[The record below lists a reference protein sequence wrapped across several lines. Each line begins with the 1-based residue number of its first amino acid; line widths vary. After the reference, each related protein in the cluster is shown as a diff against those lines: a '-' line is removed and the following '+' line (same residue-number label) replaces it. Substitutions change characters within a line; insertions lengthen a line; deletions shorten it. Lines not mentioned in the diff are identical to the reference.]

1 MSWKCR
7 VYRGLNRGVEV
18 PLPEG
23 SLVIGSDPL
32 KADLVL
38 VDEGMAPEHLVLLV
52 NGEGI
57 TLQAWADGITP
68 TQDGVA
74 LTMGATLRAG
84 TRLEAGPLLWSFCD
98 SSRSLPEQ
106 LEALAVVAAP
116 SRAPQR
122 RAAGADVW
130 MGALCL
136 SLVVAVIMLLGT
148 GWWYGADEAES
159 ARSEQALQHF
169 LAAPNYRQVVLN
181 SSDPELWHL
190 SGYLDENSARLALQQ
205 FLDSKGFSYRLEV
218 RTMEDLRQGAGFIL
232 QKLGYEQLR
241 IRNGKEPGWLRLSG
255 EIQGQ
260 DGKWSSIES
269 LLKQEVPGL
278 LGVEN
283 QVQIAGAYRKRLDA
297 LLQEQGLAGTLRVRE
312 AGGRL
317 ELSGQLDERQLGQ
330 FQQVNQ
336 LFRREFGTH
345 PTLELINQTRT
356 PRQDELEFDVRSVSF
371 GRVPYVVLADNQR
384 YPVGGATSSGV
395 RVLAI
400 RPDTV
405 VVSKGKQQYIV
416 KLKGA
421 ERHDDQFGSA
431 TVRR

>member
-23 SLVIGSDPL
+23 RLVIGSDPL

-74 LTMGATLRAG
+74 LTAGEALRAE

-106 LEALAVVAAP
+106 LEALAAVVAPA
-116 SRAPQR
+116 RAPR
-122 RAAGADVW
+122 RRPAGADVW

-136 SLVVAVIMLLGT
+136 SLVVAVVLLLGT
-148 GWWYGADEAES
+148 GWWHGADENES
-159 ARSEQALQHF
+159 ARSEQALKRF

-181 SSDPELWHL
+181 SSDPELWQL
-190 SGYLDENSARLALQQ
+190 SGYVDENSARLALQQ
-205 FLDSKGFSYRLEV
+205 YLDSKGFSYRLEL

-232 QKLGYEQLR
+232 QKLGYEQLQ
-241 IRNGKEPGWLRLSG
+241 IRNGKEPGWLKLSG
-255 EIQGQ
+255 EIQRQ
-260 DGKWSSIES
+260 DGKWSTIES

-297 LLQEQGLAGTLRVRE
+297 LLKEQGLAGALRVRE

-336 LFRREFGTH
+336 QFRREFGTH

-356 PRQDELEFDVRSVSF
+356 PRQDELAFDVRSVSF

-384 YPVGGATSSGV
+384 YPIGGATSSGV

-400 RPDTV
+400 RPDAV

-421 ERHDDQFGSA
+421 ERYDDQFGSA
-431 TVRR
+431 TFRR

>member
-18 PLPEG
+18 PLTEG
-23 SLVIGSDPL
+23 RLVIGADPL

-52 NGEGI
+52 SDAGI
-57 TLQAWADGITP
+57 TLQEWADGITP
-68 TQDGVA
+68 TQDGVV
-74 LTMGATLRAG
+74 LGAGAQLKAG
-84 TRLEAGPLLWSFCD
+84 TRLEVGPLLWSFCD
-98 SSRSLPEQ
+98 SSRALPEQ
-106 LEALAVVAAP
+106 LDEVALVATP
-116 SRAPQR
+116 LSPRRRTSRV
-122 RAAGADVW
+122 DLL
-130 MGALCL
+130 MGGICL
-136 SLVVAVIMLLGT
+136 TLMTGVLVLLAH
-148 GWWYGADEAES
+148 GWWQGSGEGDS
-159 ARSEQALQHF
+159 ARSEQALKRF
-169 LAAPNYRQVVLN
+169 LAAPLYRQVVIGN
-181 SSDPELWHL
+181 TESELWLL
-190 SGYLDENSARLALQQ
+190 SGYVDENSSRLALQQ
-205 FLDSKGFSYRLEV
+205 FLDGNGFSYRLDV

-241 IRNGKEPGWLRLSG
+241 IRNGKEPGWLKLSG

-297 LLQEQGLAGTLRVRE
+297 LLQEQGLAGALRVRE
-312 AGGRL
+312 EGGRL
-317 ELSGQLDERQLGQ
+317 ELSGALDERQLGQ

-336 LFRREFGTH
+336 QFRREFGAH

-371 GRVPYVVLADNQR
+371 GRVPYVILADNQR

-400 RPDTV
+400 HRDAV

-416 KLKGA
+416 KLKGV

>member
-23 SLVIGSDPL
+23 RLVIGSDPL

-74 LTMGATLRAG
+74 LTAGEALRAE

-106 LEALAVVAAP
+106 LEALAAVVAPA
-116 SRAPQR
+116 RAPR
-122 RAAGADVW
+122 RRPAGADVW

-136 SLVVAVIMLLGT
+136 SLVVAVVLLLGT
-148 GWWYGADEAES
+148 GWWHGADENES
-159 ARSEQALQHF
+159 ARSEQALKRF

-181 SSDPELWHL
+181 SSDPELWQL
-190 SGYLDENSARLALQQ
+190 SGYVDENSARLALQQ
-205 FLDSKGFSYRLEV
+205 YLDSKGFSYRLEL

-232 QKLGYEQLR
+232 QKLGYEQLQ
-241 IRNGKEPGWLRLSG
+241 IRNGKEPGWLKLSG

-260 DGKWSSIES
+260 DGKWSTIES

-297 LLQEQGLAGTLRVRE
+297 LLKGQGLAGALRVRE

-336 LFRREFGTH
+336 QFRREFGTH

-356 PRQDELEFDVRSVSF
+356 PRQDELAFDVRSVSF

-384 YPVGGATSSGV
+384 YPIGGATSSGV

-400 RPDTV
+400 RPDAV

-421 ERHDDQFGSA
+421 ERYDDQFGSA
-431 TVRR
+431 TFRR

>member
-23 SLVIGSDPL
+23 RLVIGSDPL

-38 VDEGMAPEHLVLLV
+38 VDEGMSPEHLVLLV

-74 LTMGATLRAG
+74 LTAGETLRAG

-98 SSRSLPEQ
+98 NSRSLPEQ
-106 LEALAVVAAP
+106 LEALAAVVAP
-116 SRAPQR
+116 SRAPRR

-136 SLVVAVIMLLGT
+136 SLVVAVVLLLGT
-148 GWWYGADEAES
+148 GWWHGADENES
-159 ARSEQALQHF
+159 ARSEQALKRF

-181 SSDPELWHL
+181 SSDPELWQL
-190 SGYLDENSARLALQQ
+190 SGYVDENSARLALQQ
-205 FLDSKGFSYRLEV
+205 YLDSKGFSYRLEL

-232 QKLGYEQLR
+232 QKLGYEQLQ
-241 IRNGKEPGWLRLSG
+241 IRNGKEPGWLKLSG

-260 DGKWSSIES
+260 DGKWSTIES

-297 LLQEQGLAGTLRVRE
+297 LLQEQGLAGALRVRE

-336 LFRREFGTH
+336 QFRREFGTH

-400 RPDTV
+400 RPDAV

>member
-23 SLVIGSDPL
+23 RLVIGADPL

-38 VDEGMAPEHLVLLV
+38 VDEGMAAEHLVLLV
-52 NGEGI
+52 SAEGI

-74 LTMGATLRAG
+74 LTAGGPLRAG
-84 TRLEAGPLLWSFCD
+84 ARLEAGPLLWSFCD

-106 LEALAVVAAP
+106 LDAQALVVPP
-116 SRAPQR
+116 SRSPLR
-122 RAAGADVW
+122 RATGPDVW

-136 SLVVAVIMLLGT
+136 SLVVAVILLLGT
-148 GWWYGADEAES
+148 GWWYGADENES
-159 ARSEQALQHF
+159 ARTEQALKRF

-181 SSDPELWHL
+181 NSDPELWQL
-190 SGYLDENSARLALQQ
+190 SGYVDENSARLALQQ
-205 FLDSKGFSYRLEV
+205 YLDSNGFSYRLEL

-232 QKLGYEQLR
+232 QKLGYEQLK
-241 IRNGKEPGWLRLSG
+241 IRNGKEPGWLKLSG

-283 QVQIAGAYRKRLDA
+283 QVQIAGAYRKRLDV
-297 LLQEQGLAGTLRVRE
+297 LLQELDLAGSLRVRE

-317 ELSGQLDERQLGQ
+317 ELSGQLDERQLAQ

-336 LFRREFGTH
+336 QFRREFGAY
-345 PTLELINQTRT
+345 PALELINQTRT

-371 GRVPYVVLADNQR
+371 GRVPYVILADNQR

-400 RPDTV
+400 RPDAV
-405 VVSKGKQQYIV
+405 VVSKGRQQYIV
-416 KLKGA
+416 KLKGV
-421 ERHDDQFGSA
+421 ERNDDQFGNA

>member
-23 SLVIGSDPL
+23 RLVIGSDPL

-38 VDEGMAPEHLVLLV
+38 VDEGMAAEHLVLLV
-52 NGEGI
+52 SAEGI

-74 LTMGATLRAG
+74 LTAGDPLRAG

-98 SSRSLPEQ
+98 SSRLLPEQ
-106 LEALAVVAAP
+106 FDDSALVAAP
-116 SRAPQR
+116 PRPRR
-122 RAAGADVW
+122 RAGRAD
-130 MGALCL
+130 L
-136 SLVVAVIMLLGT
+136 LLGGVCLT
-148 GWWYGADEAES
+148 LMMGVLFLLAQGWWQGSGEGDA
-159 ARSEQALQHF
+159 ARSEQTLKRF
-169 LAAPNYRQVVLN
+169 LATPIYRQVVIGN
-181 SSDPELWHL
+181 AEPALWLL
-190 SGYLDENSARLALQQ
+190 SGYVDENSSRLALQQ
-205 FLDSKGFSYRLEV
+205 FLDGNGFSYRLDL

-232 QKLGYEQLR
+232 QKLGYEQLK
-241 IRNGKEPGWLRLSG
+241 IRNGEEPGWLKLSG

-260 DGKWSSIES
+260 DGKWNSIES

-297 LLQEQGLAGTLRVRE
+297 LLQDQGLTGALRVRE
-312 AGGRL
+312 ASDRL
-317 ELSGQLDERQLGQ
+317 ELSGQLDEHQLVLFRQVH
-330 FQQVNQ
+330 QQ
-336 LFRREFGTH
+336 FRREFGAY
-345 PTLELINQTRT
+345 PALELINQTRT

-371 GRVPYVVLADNQR
+371 GRVPYVILADNQR
-384 YPVGGATSSGV
+384 YPVGGATTSGV

-400 RPDTV
+400 RRDAV

-416 KLKGA
+416 KLKGV
-421 ERHDDQFGSA
+421 ERHDDQFGNA

>member
-1 MSWKCR
+1 MSWKCC

-23 SLVIGSDPL
+23 RLVIGSDPL

-74 LTMGATLRAG
+74 LTAGEALRAE

-106 LEALAVVAAP
+106 LEALAAVVAPA
-116 SRAPQR
+116 RAPR
-122 RAAGADVW
+122 RRPAGADVW

-136 SLVVAVIMLLGT
+136 SLVVAVVLLLGT
-148 GWWYGADEAES
+148 GWWHGADENES
-159 ARSEQALQHF
+159 ARSEQALKRF

-181 SSDPELWHL
+181 SSDPELWQL
-190 SGYLDENSARLALQQ
+190 SGYVDENSARLALQQ
-205 FLDSKGFSYRLEV
+205 YLDSKGFSYRLEL
-218 RTMEDLRQGAGFIL
+218 RIMEDLRQGAGFIL
-232 QKLGYEQLR
+232 QKLGYEQLQ
-241 IRNGKEPGWLRLSG
+241 IRNGKEPGWLKLSG

-260 DGKWSSIES
+260 DGKWSTIES

-297 LLQEQGLAGTLRVRE
+297 LLKEQGLAGALRVRE

-336 LFRREFGTH
+336 QFRREFGTH

-356 PRQDELEFDVRSVSF
+356 PRQDELAFDVRSVSF

-384 YPVGGATSSGV
+384 YPIGGATSSGV

-400 RPDTV
+400 RPDAV

-421 ERHDDQFGSA
+421 ERYDDQFGSA
-431 TVRR
+431 TFRR

>member
-23 SLVIGSDPL
+23 RLVIGSDPL

-74 LTMGATLRAG
+74 LTAGEALRAE

-106 LEALAVVAAP
+106 LEALAAVVAPA
-116 SRAPQR
+116 RAPR
-122 RAAGADVW
+122 RRPAGADVW

-136 SLVVAVIMLLGT
+136 SLVVAVVLLLGT
-148 GWWYGADEAES
+148 GWWHGADENES
-159 ARSEQALQHF
+159 ARSEQALKRF

-181 SSDPELWHL
+181 SSDPELWQL
-190 SGYLDENSARLALQQ
+190 SGYVDENSARLALQQ
-205 FLDSKGFSYRLEV
+205 YLDSKGFSYRLEL

-232 QKLGYEQLR
+232 QKLGYEQLQ
-241 IRNGKEPGWLRLSG
+241 IRNGKEPGWLKLSG

-260 DGKWSSIES
+260 DGKWSTIES

-297 LLQEQGLAGTLRVRE
+297 LLKEQGLAGALRVRE

-336 LFRREFGTH
+336 QFRREFGTH

-356 PRQDELEFDVRSVSF
+356 PRQDELAFDVRSVSF

-384 YPVGGATSSGV
+384 YPIGGATSSGESAGHSP
-395 RVLAI
+395 RCSGGEQGQAAI
-400 RPDTV
+400 HRQIKRSRAV
-405 VVSKGKQQYIV
+405 
-416 KLKGA
+416 
-421 ERHDDQFGSA
+421 
-431 TVRR
+431 

>member
-23 SLVIGSDPL
+23 RLVIGSDPL

-74 LTMGATLRAG
+74 LTAGEALRAE

-106 LEALAVVAAP
+106 LEALAAVVAPA
-116 SRAPQR
+116 RAPR
-122 RAAGADVW
+122 RRPAGADVW

-136 SLVVAVIMLLGT
+136 SLVVAVVLLLGT
-148 GWWYGADEAES
+148 GWWHGADENES
-159 ARSEQALQHF
+159 ARSEQALKRF

-181 SSDPELWHL
+181 SSDPELWQL
-190 SGYLDENSARLALQQ
+190 SGYVDENSARLALQQ
-205 FLDSKGFSYRLEV
+205 YLDSKGFSYRLEL

-232 QKLGYEQLR
+232 QKLGYEQLH
-241 IRNGKEPGWLRLSG
+241 IRNGKEPGWLKLSG

-260 DGKWSSIES
+260 DGKWSTIES

-297 LLQEQGLAGTLRVRE
+297 LLKEQGLAGALRVRE

-336 LFRREFGTH
+336 QFRREFGTH

-356 PRQDELEFDVRSVSF
+356 PRQDELAFDVRSVSF

-384 YPVGGATSSGV
+384 YPIGGATSSGV

-400 RPDTV
+400 RPDAV

-421 ERHDDQFGSA
+421 ERYDDQFGSA
-431 TVRR
+431 TFRR

>member
-23 SLVIGSDPL
+23 RLVIGSDPL

-74 LTMGATLRAG
+74 LTAGEALRAE

-106 LEALAVVAAP
+106 LEALAAVVAPA
-116 SRAPQR
+116 RAPR
-122 RAAGADVW
+122 RRPAGADVW

-136 SLVVAVIMLLGT
+136 SLVVAVVLLLGT
-148 GWWYGADEAES
+148 GWWHGADENES
-159 ARSEQALQHF
+159 ARSEQALKRF

-181 SSDPELWHL
+181 SSDPELWQL
-190 SGYLDENSARLALQQ
+190 SGYVDENSARLALQQ
-205 FLDSKGFSYRLEV
+205 YLDSKGFSYRLEL

-232 QKLGYEQLR
+232 QKLGYEQLQ
-241 IRNGKEPGWLRLSG
+241 IRNGKEPGWLKLSG

-260 DGKWSSIES
+260 DGKWSTIES

-283 QVQIAGAYRKRLDA
+283 QIQIAGAYRKRLDA
-297 LLQEQGLAGTLRVRE
+297 LLKEQGLAGALRVRE

-336 LFRREFGTH
+336 QFRREFGTH

-356 PRQDELEFDVRSVSF
+356 PRQDELAFDVRSVSF

-384 YPVGGATSSGV
+384 YPIGGATSSGV

-400 RPDTV
+400 RPDAV

-421 ERHDDQFGSA
+421 ERYDDQFGSA
-431 TVRR
+431 TFRR

>member
-23 SLVIGSDPL
+23 RLVIGSDPL

-74 LTMGATLRAG
+74 LTAGEALRAE

-106 LEALAVVAAP
+106 LEALAAVVAPA
-116 SRAPQR
+116 RAPR
-122 RAAGADVW
+122 RRPAGADVW

-136 SLVVAVIMLLGT
+136 SLVVAVVLLLGT
-148 GWWYGADEAES
+148 GWWHGADENES
-159 ARSEQALQHF
+159 ARSEQALKRF

-181 SSDPELWHL
+181 SSDPELWQL
-190 SGYLDENSARLALQQ
+190 SGYVDENSARLALQQ
-205 FLDSKGFSYRLEV
+205 YLDSKGFSYRLEL

-232 QKLGYEQLR
+232 QKLGYEQLQ
-241 IRNGKEPGWLRLSG
+241 IRNGKEPGWLKLSG

-260 DGKWSSIES
+260 DGKWSTIES

-297 LLQEQGLAGTLRVRE
+297 LLKEQGLAGALRVRE

-336 LFRREFGTH
+336 QFRRDFGTH

-356 PRQDELEFDVRSVSF
+356 PRQDELAFDVRSVSF

-384 YPVGGATSSGV
+384 YPIGGATSSGV

-400 RPDTV
+400 RPDAV

-421 ERHDDQFGSA
+421 ERYDDQFGSA
-431 TVRR
+431 TFRR

>member
-23 SLVIGSDPL
+23 RLVIGSDPL

-74 LTMGATLRAG
+74 LTAGEALRAE

-98 SSRSLPEQ
+98 TSRSLPEQ
-106 LEALAVVAAP
+106 LEALAAVVAPA
-116 SRAPQR
+116 RAPR
-122 RAAGADVW
+122 RRPAGADVW

-136 SLVVAVIMLLGT
+136 SLVVAVVLLLGT
-148 GWWYGADEAES
+148 GWWHGADENES
-159 ARSEQALQHF
+159 ARSEQALKRF

-181 SSDPELWHL
+181 SSDPELWQL
-190 SGYLDENSARLALQQ
+190 SGYVDENSARLALQQ
-205 FLDSKGFSYRLEV
+205 YLDSKGFSYRLEL

-232 QKLGYEQLR
+232 QKLGYEQLQ
-241 IRNGKEPGWLRLSG
+241 IRNGKEPGWLKLSG

-260 DGKWSSIES
+260 DGKWSTIES

-297 LLQEQGLAGTLRVRE
+297 LLKEQGLAGALRVRE

-336 LFRREFGTH
+336 QFRREFGTH

-356 PRQDELEFDVRSVSF
+356 PRQDELAFDVRSVSF

-384 YPVGGATSSGV
+384 YPIGGATSSGV

-400 RPDTV
+400 RPDAV

-421 ERHDDQFGSA
+421 ERYDDQFGSA
-431 TVRR
+431 TFRR

>member
-1 MSWKCR
+1 M
-7 VYRGLNRGVEV
+7 
-18 PLPEG
+18 
-23 SLVIGSDPL
+23 
-32 KADLVL
+32 L
-38 VDEGMAPEHLVLLV
+38 VDEGMAAEHLVLLV
-52 NGEGI
+52 SGEGI

-74 LTMGATLRAG
+74 LTAGEPLRAG

-106 LEALAVVAAP
+106 LDALVVVAAP
-116 SRAPQR
+116 ARTPRR
-122 RAAGADVW
+122 RAMGADVW

-136 SLVVAVIMLLGT
+136 SLVVAVVLLLGT
-148 GWWYGADEAES
+148 GWWHGADENES
-159 ARSEQALQHF
+159 ARSEQALKRF
-169 LAAPNYRQVVLN
+169 LAAPSYRQVVLN
-181 SSDPELWHL
+181 NSDPAQWQL
-190 SGYLDENSARLALQQ
+190 SGYVDENSARLALQQ
-205 FLDSKGFSYRLEV
+205 YLDSKGLTYKLEL

-232 QKLGYEQLR
+232 QKLGYEQLQ
-241 IRNGKEPGWLRLSG
+241 IRNGKEPGWLKLSG

-260 DGKWSSIES
+260 DGKWSTIES

-283 QVQIAGAYRKRLDA
+283 QVQIAGAYHKRLDA
-297 LLQEQGLAGTLRVRE
+297 LLQEQGLAGALRVRE

-336 LFRREFGTH
+336 QFRREFGTH

-400 RPDTV
+400 RPDAV

>member
-23 SLVIGSDPL
+23 HLVIGSDPL

-38 VDEGMAPEHLVLLV
+38 VDEGMAAEHLVLLV
-52 NGEGI
+52 SAEGI

-74 LTMGATLRAG
+74 LTAGDPLRAG

-106 LEALAVVAAP
+106 LDAQALVAAP
-116 SRAPQR
+116 SRSPLR
-122 RAAGADVW
+122 RATGADVW

-136 SLVVAVIMLLGT
+136 SLVVAVILLLGT
-148 GWWYGADEAES
+148 GWWYGADENES
-159 ARSEQALQHF
+159 ARTEQALKRF

-181 SSDPELWHL
+181 NSDPELWQL
-190 SGYLDENSARLALQQ
+190 SGYVDENSARLALQQ
-205 FLDSKGFSYRLEV
+205 YLDSNGFSYRLEL

-232 QKLGYEQLR
+232 QKLGYEQLK
-241 IRNGKEPGWLRLSG
+241 IRNGKEPGWLKLSG
-255 EIQGQ
+255 EIQEQ

-297 LLQEQGLAGTLRVRE
+297 LLQEQGLVGALRVRE
-312 AGGRL
+312 EGGRL
-317 ELSGQLDERQLGQ
+317 ELSGALDERQLGQ

-336 LFRREFGTH
+336 QFRREFGAH

-371 GRVPYVVLADNQR
+371 GRVPYVILADNQR

-400 RPDTV
+400 HRDAV

-416 KLKGA
+416 KLKGV

>member
-18 PLPEG
+18 LLPEG

-106 LEALAVVAAP
+106 LEALAVMAAP

-232 QKLGYEQLR
+232 QKLGYEQLQ

-260 DGKWSSIES
+260 DGKWSTIES

-317 ELSGQLDERQLGQ
+317 ELAGQLDERQLGQ

-345 PTLELINQTRT
+345 PTLELINQSST

-400 RPDTV
+400 RPDAV

-421 ERHDDQFGSA
+421 EWHDDQFGSA

>member
-23 SLVIGSDPL
+23 RLVIGADPL

-38 VDEGMAPEHLVLLV
+38 VDEGMAAEHLVLLV
-52 NGEGI
+52 SGEGI

-68 TQDGVA
+68 AQDGVA
-74 LTMGATLRAG
+74 LTAGDTLSAGA
-84 TRLEAGPLLWSFCD
+84 RLEAGPLLWSFCD

-106 LEALAVVAAP
+106 LDAQALVTAP
-116 SRAPQR
+116 SRAPRR
-122 RAAGADVW
+122 RATGADVW

-136 SLVVAVIMLLGT
+136 SLVVAVILLLGT
-148 GWWYGADEAES
+148 GWWHGADENES
-159 ARSEQALQHF
+159 ARTEQALKRF

-181 SSDPELWHL
+181 NSDPELWQL
-190 SGYLDENSARLALQQ
+190 SGYVDENSARLALQQ
-205 FLDSKGFSYRLEV
+205 YLDSNGFSYRLEL

-232 QKLGYEQLR
+232 QKLGYEQLQ
-241 IRNGKEPGWLRLSG
+241 IRNGKEPGWLKLSG

-297 LLQEQGLAGTLRVRE
+297 LLQEQGLAGALRVRE

-317 ELSGQLDERQLGQ
+317 ELSGQLDERDLGQ
-330 FQQVNQ
+330 FQLVSQQ
-336 LFRREFGTH
+336 FRREFGAY
-345 PTLELINQTRT
+345 PMLELINQTRT

-371 GRVPYVVLADNQR
+371 GRVPYVILADNQR
-384 YPVGGATSSGV
+384 YPVGGATASGV

-400 RPDTV
+400 RRDAV

-416 KLKGA
+416 KLKGV
-421 ERHDDQFGSA
+421 EQHDDQYGSA